1 MKINEAR
8 VVQFILAFCALAA
21 RLPTGLAQSS
31 AQPNSKLSMLPEPG
45 SLVENRL
52 FVKMYDYARLSHP
65 TRLEVEQVTSGI
77 FARAGI
83 KLIWIDRTVGEKL
96 QQGPECNVPLGS
108 AMLEV
113 RILPR
118 IRIVKNMPST
128 AASGYTT
135 GNMATVSLE
144 RARMA
149 SAGYLASVPELLG
162 CTIAHELGHIL
173 LGPNSHSVSGMMRPY
188 WDITELQEAAQHFL
202 LFDAKEAAQ
211 LRAEIVAR
219 AGPPTAG
226 AMARATPPG
235 KPGEKPLAGRNSVPP
250 AEIPQDRR

>member
-1 MKINEAR
+1 MKMNQSRIVCA
-8 VVQFILAFCALAA
+8 VLAFYALAA
-21 RLPTGLAQSS
+21 CLPIGLAQSVDQLS
-31 AQPNSKLSMLPEPG
+31 SKLSMPPESS

-52 FVKMYDYARLSHP
+52 FVKMFDYAGLSHP

-83 KLIWIDRTVGEKL
+83 NLIWIDRTVGEKP
-96 QQGPECNVPLGS
+96 QQGPECNVPPGS

-118 IRIVKNMPST
+118 IRIVKGMPST

-144 RARMA
+144 RATMA
-149 SAGYLASVPELLG
+149 SAGYPASVPELLG

-173 LGPNSHSVSGMMRPY
+173 LGPNSHTVSGMMRPY

-211 LRAEIVAR
+211 LRAEIMAR

-226 AMARATPPG
+226 AMARGFSSEQEPQAARACATG
-235 KPGEKPLAGRNSVPP
+235 AR
-250 AEIPQDRR
+250 